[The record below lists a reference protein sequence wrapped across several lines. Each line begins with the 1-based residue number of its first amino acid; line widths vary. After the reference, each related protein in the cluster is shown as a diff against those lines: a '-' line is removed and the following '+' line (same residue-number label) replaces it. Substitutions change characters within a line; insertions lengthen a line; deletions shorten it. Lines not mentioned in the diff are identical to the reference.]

1 MKINIP
7 SSLPATGL
15 ISRDGD
21 DNTVVYRTGDIV
33 ERASGDSGENS
44 LELSVSSTTP
54 YCRWGRYHEILDH
67 SPKSVD
73 LRYIRRDGKILV
85 DHSSNRVDAIVGRV
99 DKCWLDGDV
108 CRVRMTW
115 DDSDRANEVRRLV
128 EKGMLRTVSIGY
140 RVLKWKESERDDGG
154 ININVTRWELLE
166 VSFVA
171 VPADS
176 SVGVGRAGGSFNYV
190 ENSRGDVMPEGVS
203 NKSENNP
210 TPPAPPAPDV
220 GRIQEEARKDEQD
233 RIRAIMSVGEE
244 HDLEELAREAVS
256 TGESYAS
263 FNKKALGAIAA
274 RNDERKTRE
283 PHKTGDVDL
292 TPDEISQF
300 SLRRLCL
307 AQQHG
312 QASSHWKNAAYERA
326 VCDAAYSEMPS
337 GHETRGNVVPDRVLS
352 GVGGALMPGLGYRAP
367 IDTGSTTTGA
377 ALVGDNLMAGSFV
390 EFLYS
395 RSILQRLGITM
406 LPGLVGNVEIPRQ
419 ATKASPGSVAE
430 GAAAPESILT
440 LDQIAMSAKHVAV
453 QGSYTRNM
461 MLQSTPAVENLIRM
475 DFARSMALHI
485 DYLGIH
491 GSGASNQPRGVKN
504 TAGINTVAITTDGQ
518 PSWEDLVSMVKK
530 IKEDNAVTTPPQW
543 VFDSTTWEHLVTT
556 VKTSSST
563 TVGFMIDADMPSG
576 VLVGLPYETTELLGS
591 AQLML
596 GCWDQ
601 LICGEWGGLD
611 VMTDPYTQGAKGNT
625 NIYMFK
631 SIDFACRHPESFC
644 VGT

>member
-1 MKINIP
+1 MKNNL
-7 SSLPATGL
+7 SRSLPATGL
-15 ISRDGD
+15 ISRDD
-21 DNTVVYRTGDIV
+21 EDNTVVYRTGDIV
-33 ERASGDSGENS
+33 ERASGDSAENS

-54 YCRWGRYHEILDH
+54 YCRWGRYHEILEH
-67 SPKSVD
+67 SPKAVD
-73 LRYIRRDGKILV
+73 LRYIRRDGKVLV

-263 FNKKALGAIAA
+263 FNKKALSAIST

-326 VCDAAYSEMPS
+326 VCDAAYNEMPS

-352 GVGGALMPGLGYRAP
+352 GIGGALMSGMSHRAP

-390 EFLYS
+390 EYLYS

-475 DFARSMALHI
+475 DFARSMALQV

-504 TAGINTVAITTDGQ
+504 TAGINTVAISTDGD
-518 PSWEDLVSMVKK
+518 PSWANLVEMVKK
-530 IKEDNAVTTPPQW
+530 IKEDNAVTTTPRW
-543 VFDSTTWEHLVTT
+543 IFDADTWSYLVSNLKESGSA
-556 VKTSSST
+556 VI
-563 TVGFMIDADMPSG
+563 GFMLDADMPSS
-576 VLVGLPYETTELLGS
+576 VLVGLPYEMTELLGT